1 MTRNLAARIE
11 RLEARH
17 RINATKVK
25 GIIGG
30 LAEPYIEEINGV
42 LHLIRPETPTGEPFV
57 VWGYRQQRELQDLL
71 ASLADTEAPQDA
83 EARPGIV
90 GTPAPLKPG
99 QKARNFVQLPDGTEI
114 QVKRN

>member
-1 MTRNLAARIE
+1 MTRALAARIE

-17 RINATKVK
+17 RIDAAKVR

-30 LAEPYIEEINGV
+30 LAEPYVEEIDGV

-83 EARPGIV
+83 EAPGIV
-90 GTPAPLKPG
+90 GTLAPLKPG
-99 QKARNFVQLPDGTEI
+99 QKVRKFIHLPDGTEI
-114 QVKRN
+114 QLKRN

>member
-1 MTRNLAARIE
+1 MTRALAARIE
-11 RLEARH
+11 RLEA
-17 RINATKVK
+17 AKQSPAKVR

-30 LAEPYIEEINGV
+30 LAEPYVEEIDGV

-71 ASLADTEAPQDA
+71 RTLADTEDPQA
-83 EARPGIV
+83 EAPALV

-99 QKARNFVQLPDGTEI
+99 QKAKNFVYLPDGTEI
-114 QVKRN
+114 RVKRN